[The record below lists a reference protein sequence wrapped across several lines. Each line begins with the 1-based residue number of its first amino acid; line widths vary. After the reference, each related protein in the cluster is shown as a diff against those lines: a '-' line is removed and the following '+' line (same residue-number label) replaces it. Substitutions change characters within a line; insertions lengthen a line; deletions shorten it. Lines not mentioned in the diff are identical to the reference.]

1 MTQAHPV
8 LDQTQ
13 TKLDEIVVDG
23 RVLLKRI
30 GYPTLSA
37 TSCRTKDTV
46 NLFLTRAVL
55 KRGASRTE
63 GENLDDRES
72 N

>member
-23 RVLLKRI
+23 RVLLKQI
-30 GYPTLSA
+30 GYPTFLA
-37 TSCRTKDTV
+37 TSCRTKNAV
-46 NLFLTRAVL
+46 NLFLTRVLL

-63 GENLDDRES
+63 GEKSRRP
-72 N
+72 